1 MKRIG
6 ILYDKSSKKVFLLPN
21 EVKQLT
27 QQGVMVNIPCGLGF
41 CIGINDNEYIA
52 AGAKVYPE
60 WQAVINSSDVLL
72 KVNAFNKTELA
83 LMKNKIAIT
92 MVNYLANVDMLYFML
107 ENKVTGLEWCSLN
120 DRNGFVLFPEI
131 EETKAPLIMHYV
143 KSAIAKG
150 LATRAKDK
158 VSYPKEPSMLIL
170 NATFAGV
177 ALAKQALASGF
188 KVTLADNDTKY
199 LVSLKKSSGLKDLD
213 FVDANFE
220 TLVEQIKTKNVF
232 VNTAINPTDLTKL
245 RITKDMIQSMPKG
258 SMAIDAACEYGY
270 AFHFIKKYAD
280 KQLKWNKLDKS
291 YYMAHE
297 DITNLAGKEV
307 SQIISSKSVKYL
319 LDVIKQG
326 TDNSVIWKITNCQ
339 GGKVVNS
346 TINSKLHLY

>member
-6 ILYDKSSKKVFLLPN
+6 ILYDKTSKKVFLLPD

-27 QQGVMVNIPCGLGF
+27 QQGVSVSIPSGLGS
-41 CIGINDNEYIA
+41 CLNIADSAYIA
-52 AGAKVYPE
+52 AGAKVYDRWE
-60 WQAVINSSDVLL
+60 QVINNSDILL
-72 KVNAFNKTELA
+72 KTNPFYKLELQ
-83 LMKNKIAIT
+83 LMKNKMAIT
-92 MVNYLANVDMLYFML
+92 MSSYLANVEMIYHMLQ
-107 ENKVTGLEWCSLN
+107 NKVTGLEWNALA
-120 DRNGFVLFPEI
+120 DRGKYVLFPEI
-131 EETKAPLIMHYV
+131 EETKVSLIMNYL
-143 KSAIAKG
+143 KSAVSKG
-150 LATRAKDK
+150 LAKKSKDK
-158 VSYPKEPSMLIL
+158 VVYPKNPKMLIL
-170 NATFAGV
+170 NASYLGV
-177 ALAKQALASGF
+177 ALAKQAIASGF
-188 KVTLADNDTKY
+188 NVILADNDIKY
-199 LVSLKKSSGLKDLD
+199 LASLKKTSELKDLD

-220 TLVEQIKTKNVF
+220 TLIEQIKTCNIF

-297 DITNLAGKEV
+297 DMTNLAGKEV

-319 LDVIKQG
+319 LDAIKQW

-339 GGKVVNS
+339 DGKVVNS